1 MKTVKSYISGLAA
14 AMLLTA
20 GFSACQD
27 DIDAPFVEV
36 PVAANQ
42 ANTTIAELK
51 AAFWQDASNYAD
63 SVRTKPDGSH
73 YIIKGRVISS
83 DEQSN
88 VFKNI
93 SIQDETGAITFSVN
107 SYNLYLNYRRGQE
120 IVVDATG
127 MYIGKYAGL
136 QQFGTPSYYEN
147 GSTWQVGFMSPQFF
161 RRHLELN
168 GVPEVEKLDTI
179 TVNSF
184 SEFDTS
190 AEGLRKW
197 QSQLVRINNVH
208 FQDGGVKTF
217 SEYHSNSNTDVN
229 KTLIDSEGNSNV
241 VVRTS
246 GYATFWN
253 KMLPEG
259 NGDIVGIL
267 SFYQSLS
274 GSSMWQ
280 LILND
285 YEGCMNFGNPTVA
298 PGTETN
304 PYQVAD
310 VIRLETDGTVASG
323 WVSGY
328 IVGSVAPGVTEVTK
342 NEDIV
347 WGAEALM
354 PYTLVIGADKE
365 TKDFRNALVIELPAN
380 TPLRQ
385 YGNLRDN
392 PGNYQKAIT
401 VRGDMAKVM
410 GTFGVANNSG
420 AASQFK
426 IEGVQTGVEG
436 IADGDGSE
444 NSPYSPSQVV
454 AMNPSST
461 TTATRTGVWVK
472 GYIVGYMPTGG
483 SSTLLSG
490 TVFGVTGDVAN
501 TNLVIAPT
509 PDETNPSKCV
519 GIQLPTGTLRTA
531 LNLKDHPEN
540 IGKTLSVKGDV
551 MKYCGGPG
559 VKNGTEYKLDGQGG
573 TTPDPTPSGDAI
585 FSESFEG
592 GSLGQFTTT
601 VETAGSWTGWRA
613 NTNTPACAIANSY
626 VSGNNEAATAWM
638 ISPAIDLSKAS
649 KASIKVEQ
657 AFGFY
662 FPTRQESFC
671 TLNIREKGG
680 QWQQLTL
687 TEFPT
692 KGTGNWTSFAEN
704 SVDISA
710 YVGKTVEIGFKYVN
724 DGKQSIAWEIKN
736 FSVNADAG
744 SVIPG
749 GGDDPKPDPDPTPTP
764 SGDYKGDFNSFNN
777 STATAS
783 PYSTY
788 TNATGWTAEWSVVLG
803 GTDGAD
809 ASPLFSFIGKTG
821 TLAPTLNGN
830 TSKVGK
836 LISPTLTGGCG
847 TLTFNYGFAFNETKC
862 SFTVKVL
869 QGGSVVKED
878 TVTLDSINKQQA
890 YSYSLDVNVKGDFSI
905 EIVNNCYSA
914 ASSNKDR
921 VSIWNLTWTD

>member
-1 MKTVKSYISGLAA
+1 MKTVKSYIFG
-14 AMLLTA
+14 LTA
-20 GFSACQD
+20 AIAMSTVFAACQD
-27 DIDAPFVEV
+27 DFDTPAIEV
-36 PVAANQ
+36 PTAVNQ

-51 AAFWQDASNYAD
+51 EAFWQDASNYAD

-120 IVVDATG
+120 IVIDATG

-168 GVPEVEKLDTI
+168 GVPDVEKLDTI

-217 SEYHSNSNTDVN
+217 SEYHSSSNDDVN

-253 KMLPEG
+253 KKLPEG

-304 PYQVAD
+304 PYEVAD
-310 VIRLETDGTVASG
+310 VVRFETDGTVADG

-328 IVGSVAPGVTEVTK
+328 IVGTVAPGVTEVKT
-342 NEDIV
+342 NEDIE
-347 WGAEALM
+347 WSAETMM

-365 TKDFRNALVIELPAN
+365 TKDISNALVIELPAN

-385 YGNLRDN
+385 LGNLRDN
-392 PGNYQKAIT
+392 PGNYGKAIS
-401 VRGDMAKVM
+401 VRGDFDKVM

-426 IEGVQTGVEG
+426 IEGVETGDSEN
-436 IADGDGSE
+436 IPEGDGTADR
-444 NSPYSPSQVV
+444 PYNPSQ
-454 AMNPSST
+454 AKAKAIANGTSST
-461 TTATRTGVWVK
+461 ENVYVK
-472 GYIVGYMPTGG
+472 GYIVSGSINMTYGTGTWTIAG
-483 SSTLLSG
+483 NPKG
-490 TVFGVTGDVAN
+490 TGETFELFGTYNTDNSKFTDENAVKTGDLVVA
-501 TNLVIAPT
+501 
-509 PDETNPSKCV
+509 V
-519 GIQLPTGTLRTA
+519 GPIY
-531 LNLKDHPEN
+531 NYN
-540 IGKTLSVKGDV
+540 GKTPEMSKGHLV
-551 MKYCGGPG
+551 SINAGGG
-559 VKNGTEYKLDGQGG
+559 D
-573 TTPDPTPSGDAI
+573 TPSPGPSDNAI

-592 GSLGQFTTT
+592 GTLGQFKTT
-601 VETAGSWTGWRA
+601 VQTSGSWTGWRA
-613 NTNTPACAIANSY
+613 NTNTPACAIANSFAG
-626 VSGNNEAATAWM
+626 GNNEAATAWM
-638 ISPAIDLSKAS
+638 ISPAIDLSKATY
-649 KASIKVEQ
+649 ASVKVEQ

-662 FPTRQESFC
+662 FPTKQESFC
-671 TLNIREKGG
+671 TLNIREKDG

-687 TEFPT
+687 TEFPA
-692 KGTGNWTSFAEN
+692 KGTGNWTPFAEN
-704 SVDISA
+704 TIDISA
-710 YVGKTVEIGFKYVN
+710 YAGKTVEIGFKYVN

-736 FSVNADAG
+736 FSVIADAG
-744 SVIPG
+744 SIIPG
-749 GGDDPKPDPDPTPTP
+749 GGDDPNPPTPPTP
-764 SGDYKGDFNSFNN
+764 SGDYKGDFDTFNN
-777 STATAS
+777 SKATAS
-783 PYSTY
+783 PYGTY
-788 TNATGWTAEWSVVLG
+788 TNATGWTAEWSVILG

-809 ASPLFSFIGKTG
+809 ASPLFSFIGNKG

-830 TSKVGK
+830 TTKVGK
-836 LISPTLTGGCG
+836 LTSPTLKGGCG
-847 TLTFNYGFAFNETKC
+847 TLTFNYGFAFNESKC
-862 SFTVKVL
+862 SFTVKIL

-878 TVTLDSINKQQA
+878 TVTLDSVTKLQA

-905 EIVNNCYSA
+905 EIVNNCLSA
-914 ASSNKDR
+914 SDKNKDR